1 MQLPRSLLFWAVLLG
16 HLTNDVFMSMGPVM
30 LAFVGTHFLGANAAA
45 IGLAISLRELIG
57 AVAQPFFGALTDRT
71 GGRLLAALGVAWT
84 ALSMSAA
91 LVAALSANGALT
103 LLFYCSA
110 ALGSAAFHPVGAL
123 YAASAQQSRAARN
136 SSLFFLF
143 GQIGLGTGPALAG
156 VLLAALTL
164 TVEGRV
170 RLQPAV
176 AENLLAL
183 MALSLAALP
192 AVALMASRI
201 PSRRAVSAQRRTQE
215 AISKPRSPLTAAMIG
230 VFLLF
235 LAVLFLRSLSHIGV
249 VNFVPILF
257 ERRGWSV
264 DQYGFV
270 TSLYWIASA
279 FSGVLLGALADRY
292 DRRRMIAL
300 SLWLGAPLLF
310 FLPTAEGAVA
320 PLLALAAG
328 AALGAGFPLTVVM
341 AQSLLPNAKGF
352 AAGLS
357 LGLIFGAG
365 AVGNALIG
373 VLADGVKNSA
383 FSGIG
388 IQATFQVV
396 AFAALLA
403 GVLALFLPNRLSG
416 RSMPSAQVAQ
426 PAAQAAD

>member
-1 MQLPRSLLFWAVLLG
+1 MNLPRSLLFWAVLLG
-16 HLTNDVFMSMGPVM
+16 HLTNDIFMSMGPVM
-30 LAFVGTHFLGANAAA
+30 LAFLGTHFLGANAAA

-57 AVAQPFFGALTDRT
+57 ALAQPFFGALTDRT
-71 GGRLLAALGVAWT
+71 GGRLLAALGLTWT

-91 LVAALSANGALT
+91 LTAALSSNGTLT

-110 ALGSAAFHPVGAL
+110 ALGSAAFHPVGSL
-123 YAASAQQSRAARN
+123 YAAISQQNRAARN
-136 SSLFFLF
+136 SGLFFLF

-156 VLLAALTL
+156 ILLAALTL
-164 TVEGRV
+164 TAEGRV
-170 RLQPAV
+170 RLQPA
-176 AENLLAL
+176 AADNLAAL

-192 AVALMASRI
+192 AVALMVRFI
-201 PSRRAVSAQRRTQE
+201 PSQRAVIDQRGAQSASHKAHNT
-215 AISKPRSPLTAAMIG
+215 ITAAVLG
-230 VFLLF
+230 TFGLF
-235 LAVLFLRSLSHIGV
+235 LVLLFLRSLSHIGV

-279 FSGVLLGALADRY
+279 VSGVVLGALADRY

-310 FLPTAEGAVA
+310 FMPTVEGLAA
-320 PLLALAAG
+320 PLLTLAAG

-341 AQSLLPNAKGF
+341 AQSLLPNAKGL

-365 AVGNALIG
+365 AIGNALIG
-373 VLADGVKNSA
+373 LLADGIERIA
-383 FSGIG
+383 FGGIG

-396 AFAALLA
+396 AVAALVA
-403 GVLALFLPNRLSG
+403 GILALLLPKRLSG
-416 RSMPSAQVAQ
+416 RPEPVASTPQ